1 MYEPISKQCGLPFQI
16 DCIGSGR
23 TLLQEPQP
31 TGNCKRLNGKWAV
44 AGTCDQYIDCTSG
57 VERLVTCQN
66 HLVFD
71 DASGNCEH
79 PDAANR
85 AGCTAEELYGFTC
98 PNSVGQS
105 RYAAESDCRAFFT
118 CGVYTN
124 YHPRLGKYLFQFLDC
139 RTNFLKRI
147 YLCFSRK

>member
-1 MYEPISKQCGLPFQI
+1 MVRYVVLSVLKLFSQI
-16 DCIGSGR
+16 GGP
-23 TLLQEPQP
+23 TLIP
-31 TGNCKRLNGKWAV
+31 TIPGKNLLRSIFFIYLNQIILILKFV
-44 AGTCDQYIDCTSG
+44 LDCTSG

-98 PNSVGQS
+98 PNSVGQA
-105 RYAAESDCRAFFT
+105 R
-118 CGVYTN
+118 
-124 YHPRLGKYLFQFLDC
+124 
-139 RTNFLKRI
+139 
-147 YLCFSRK
+147 